1 MVLVVGAEFC
11 GKSEFVKERFG
22 IEEIIDGKDC
32 SKEDILNAKAVCNFN
47 LFIKRVLRNEGI
59 FNSAYED
66 YFDKLLKEILAK
78 NKDCIIITNEIGLG
92 LVPIDS
98 FDRLYR
104 EMTGRICT
112 RLAKEA
118 EEVYRVFYG
127 IGTKIKHTNGS

>member
-11 GKSEFVKERFG
+11 GKTEFVTEKFG
-22 IEEIIDGKDC
+22 TAFIIDGSNC
-32 SKEDILNAKAVCNFN
+32 SKEDILNAEAVCNFN
-47 LFIKRVLRNEGI
+47 LYIKRSLNNKNMTG
-59 FNSAYED
+59 NDCED

-98 FDRLYR
+98 FDRHYR

-112 RLAKEA
+112 KFAKA
-118 EEVYRVFYG
+118 ADEVYRVFYG
-127 IGTKIKHTNGS
+127 IGTKIK